1 MPAFALPALFLASG
15 FSALVYEVLWARQ
28 LVLVFGN
35 TVDATTTVL
44 SAFMGGLALGGL
56 AGGRIAASLKTSP
69 LKAYAVLEA
78 GIAVFAL
85 GFPFYLQA
93 LLPIYRWIYP
103 ELATSPLAL
112 TGVRFVMVSIYLV
125 LPAALMGATLPVLA
139 RATAPREGEAAA
151 SLGALYAANTAGG
164 VLGVVLTG
172 FILIPS
178 LGISSTSLV
187 AIAINLAVATIGWSV
202 AGRNRPG
209 ATVVSAVVTPT
220 PERTAAQAAIFATGM
235 FGLALEVIW
244 TRILLLV
251 FGSTVYAFSVMLAT
265 FLTGIALGAALT
277 RRFASRVNQPTSWIA
292 LIPLLLAIAA
302 GVAAH
307 MVDLLPSIFSTTLLE
322 LNLSWRADILGRAIV
337 SAIVLLPTSLLL
349 GAMFPLVIRIGPS
362 EPGPL
367 ARWTGTVYAYNT
379 AGAILGS
386 VAAGF
391 LLVPVLGTLNS
402 LRALSVGLGLVGLV
416 LAWRTGIRRQAGALA
431 LAAGVLLA
439 ALQPWDVATMFKLR
453 GLQTQRTEKAE
464 GIPSVVYHEE
474 GKISTVTVMEAPDIA
489 LKILRVDG
497 KIEMTTKAVDVR
509 LGKLL
514 AHLPMLLHPA
524 PERVFNLG
532 LGAGLTVGA
541 LATHGPLVI
550 DVAELEPHMVEAARF
565 FEKENHGI
573 VDHERLQI
581 LFQDG
586 RNHLLMTD
594 RIYDVLASDP
604 LEPVVGPAASLFTRE
619 HFEIARSRLA
629 PGGLMSQWIPLY
641 ELGPQEFTSILKAF
655 DAVFEHVTLFLTGGD
670 SILIGSENP
679 LDLDVERIAKRMERP
694 EVREDL
700 ISIGFHSA
708 ERLLGSYVT
717 VIGPEHTLAMD
728 VIENSDDHP
737 YLEFAAPKLQR
748 ADTWSTN
755 LRRFLTW
762 KKSPPPGATQG
773 VHDAF
778 RSQKFWL
785 QARLALKE
793 RDLKSSGMLLRRS
806 LRMDPSNP
814 LAIEQLVEW
823 EALRSAV
830 QRARR

>member
-1 MPAFALPALFLASG
+1 M
-15 FSALVYEVLWARQ
+15 V
-28 LVLVFGN
+28 
-35 TVDATTTVL
+35 
-44 SAFMGGLALGGL
+44 
-56 AGGRIAASLKTSP
+56 
-69 LKAYAVLEA
+69 AV
-78 GIAVFAL
+78 
-85 GFPFYLQA
+85 
-93 LLPIYRWIYP
+93 
-103 ELATSPLAL
+103 
-112 TGVRFVMVSIYLV
+112 
-125 LPAALMGATLPVLA
+125 
-139 RATAPREGEAAA
+139 
-151 SLGALYAANTAGG
+151 
-164 VLGVVLTG
+164 
-172 FILIPS
+172 
-178 LGISSTSLV
+178 
-187 AIAINLAVATIGWSV
+187 AINLVVAATGWSMASRSEPGPAVA
-202 AGRNRPG
+202 
-209 ATVVSAVVTPT
+209 SAAVTLT
-220 PERTAAQAAIFATGM
+220 PDRRAAQAAIFATGM

-265 FLTGIALGAALT
+265 FLAGIALGAAAT
-277 RRFASRVNQPTSWIA
+277 RRFASRVNQPASWIA
-292 LIPLLLAIAA
+292 LIPLLLAITA

-307 MVDLLPSIFSTTLLE
+307 MVDLLPSVFASTLIQ
-322 LNLSWRADILGRAIV
+322 LNLSWRGDILGRALV

-349 GAMFPLVIRIGPS
+349 GAMFPLVIRVGPS

-367 ARWTGTVYAYNT
+367 ARWTGTIYACNT
-379 AGAILGS
+379 TGAILGS

-402 LRALSVGLGLVGLV
+402 LRALSVALGLVGLV
-416 LAWRTGIRRQAGALA
+416 LAWRTDLRRQAAALA
-431 LAAGVLLA
+431 IAAGVLLA
-439 ALQPWDVATMFKLR
+439 ALQPWDVATMFQLR
-453 GLQTQRTEKAE
+453 GLQSRRSLEAE
-464 GIPSVVYHEE
+464 GIKSVVYHAE

-497 KIEMTTKAVDVR
+497 KIEMTTKQVDVR

-524 PERVFNLG
+524 PESVFNLG

-541 LATHGPLVI
+541 LATHGPRVI

-573 VDHERLQI
+573 VDHERLRI

-586 RNHLLMTD
+586 RNHLLMT
-594 RIYDVLASDP
+594 RRTYDVLASDP

-670 SILIGSENP
+670 SILIGSEEP
-679 LDLDVERIAKRMERP
+679 LNLDVERIAQRMEIP
-694 EVREDL
+694 AVRDDL

-708 ERLLGSYVT
+708 ERLLGSFVT

-728 VIENSDDHP
+728 VPENTDDHP

-773 VHDAF
+773 VRDAF
-778 RSQKFWL
+778 RSHKFWL
-785 QARLALKE
+785 QARLALKN
-793 RDLKSSGMLLRRS
+793 RDLKSSRQLLRRS
-806 LRMDPSNP
+806 LSLDPGNP
-814 LAIEQLVEW
+814 LALEQLIEW
-823 EALRSAV
+823 ESLRAAV